1 MPIHRRHLLATA
13 AAGLALPW
21 HLTARAQ
28 PWPAR
33 PIRLVSPYGAG
44 GSNDILTRV
53 LGDFLSRRLGQSIV
67 VENKAGAGT
76 RIANESVAKAAPDGY
91 TLLHAAA
98 PIAIGEALYKELP
111 YDVHK
116 SFAAIGSTAIAPLFL
131 VVNAQAPYKT
141 LAEFIRHA
149 KADPKGATFG
159 SPGAGSAPHLTAEL
173 LLRAADAKG
182 VVAQYRGDAPAYT
195 ELLAGRIDA
204 TLTAISTAVPHIQA
218 GKLRVLGVANE
229 ERTPLYPDAP
239 DPARTRPPQRGRL
252 RLVRHA
258 RAGRHAG
265 RDRGTPPCGTPG
277 RPGRPGGA
285 TQGGSRRPATA
296 RRHACRIQHIRR
308 ERDAQVG
315 TDHPGRADHGGMM
328 ATPGRWRPEA
338 PQGGCAP
345 YRQKKPAEA
354 GQQQPG

>member
-1 MPIHRRHLLATA
+1 MHMNRRHLLASA

-21 HLTARAQ
+21 SLPAIAQ
-28 PWPAR
+28 AWPAR

-53 LGDFLSRRLGQSIV
+53 LGDFLSRRLGQSLV

-76 RIANESVAKAAPDGY
+76 RIANDYVAKAAPDGY

-98 PIAIGEALYKELP
+98 PIAIGEALYKDLP

-141 LAEFIRHA
+141 LAEFIQYA
-149 KADPKGATFG
+149 KASPKGASFG

-173 LLRAADAKG
+173 LLRAAGAKG
-182 VVAQYRGDAPAYT
+182 IVVQYRGDAPAYT

-229 ERTPLYPDAP
+229 ERTPLSPDAP
-239 DPARTRPPQRGRL
+239 TLREQGLPTVVGYGWYGMLAPAGTPADVVTRINAEL
-252 RLVRHA
+252 KAALADADVRHKA
-258 RAGRHAG
+258 EAAGLQLRG
-265 RDRGTPPCGTPG
+265 GTPAEFSAFIASET
-277 RPGRPGGA
+277 RKWA
-285 TQGGSRRPATA
+285 QIIQAAHITA
-296 RRHACRIQHIRR
+296 
-308 ERDAQVG
+308 E
-315 TDHPGRADHGGMM
+315 
-328 ATPGRWRPEA
+328 
-338 PQGGCAP
+338 
-345 YRQKKPAEA
+345 
-354 GQQQPG
+354 